1 MKDRKSENQYT
12 KYIQNLRV
20 LDDVF
25 FEEYIKDIGA
35 CEELIQTVL
44 ENPRIRIKQDT
55 LNPQKSIHIVGK
67 RSVRV
72 DAYVEGED
80 SEIYNIEI
88 QRSDNCNHVKR
99 VRYNASALTVNGS
112 EPGDNF
118 GDVRN
123 VIVIYISEFDIFGL
137 GKTVYHTYTA
147 IEETSTVVNDGFLA
161 VYVNTEN
168 PDGSKISNLMQL
180 FKKENFSDNEFPK
193 SSARMKFLK
202 DDERQEQTMNRT
214 LDKLIH
220 DVRIDETIETLL
232 FVSMSKND
240 IIENLTKK
248 YKIDIPTAEAY
259 YNKYMTQVGQ
269 SVSTNA

>member
-1 MKDRKSENQYT
+1 MKDRKTENQYT
-12 KYIQNLRV
+12 KYIQGLRI

-88 QRSDNCNHVKR
+88 QRSDSCNHVKR

-112 EPGDNF
+112 EPGDDFN
-118 GDVRN
+118 DIRN
-123 VIVIYISEFDIFGL
+123 VIIIYISEFDIFGL
-137 GKTVYHTYTA
+137 GKTIYHTGTM
-147 IEETSTVVNDGFLA
+147 IEETNITINDGFSA

-180 FKKENFSDNEFPK
+180 FKKKDFLDYEFPK
-193 SSARMKFLK
+193 SSARMQFLK
-202 DDERQEQTMNRT
+202 DYERQVNDMSSV
-214 LDKLIH
+214 LDELRLDGK
-220 DVRIDETIETLL
+220 IEG
-232 FVSMSKND
+232 N
-240 IIENLTKK
+240 IEIYVKDLKLTKAEIIQRICAK
-248 YKIDIPTAEAY
+248 YKLDEATAQEHY
-259 YNKYMTQVGQ
+259 DDYIEYNE
-269 SVSTNA
+269 

>member
-1 MKDRKSENQYT
+1 MKDRKTENQYT
-12 KYIQNLRV
+12 KYIQDLRV

-44 ENPRIRIKQDT
+44 NNPRIHIKQDT

-72 DAYVEGED
+72 DVYVEGKD

-88 QRSDNCNHVKR
+88 QRSDNCNHIKR
-99 VRYNASALTVNGS
+99 VRYNASALTVSGS

-118 GDVRN
+118 DDVRN

-137 GKTVYHTYTA
+137 GKTVYHTYTT
-147 IEETSTVVNDGFLA
+147 IDETSTVVNDGFMT

-180 FKKENFSDNEFPK
+180 FKKKDFSDNEFPK
-193 SSARMKFLK
+193 SSARIQFLK
-202 DDERQEQTMNRT
+202 DNERQGQHTMSRT
-214 LDKLIH
+214 LDKLIQETKIDNTIDLLLDYH
-220 DVRIDETIETLL
+220 MPETEIVRKICE
-232 FVSMSKND
+232 
-240 IIENLTKK
+240 K
-248 YKIDIPTAEAY
+248 YKLDELTAQEY
-259 YNKYMTQVGQ
+259 YNSYMQE
-269 SVSTNA
+269 NAE